1 MWGATAVC
9 HVTAGDSSSSSC
21 SAGGGGG
28 AWEVPAGARLAE
40 RLRGVWGQGDEET
53 IRRENKYLHKIS
65 WKFLLG
71 IRNNGRTQLLE
82 KGAANRRQDGPAA
95 IPVLLAPRQATVPE
109 IGLQTAREDA
119 AKEPQGHRRREYRPP
134 QSSRRCIERITRAPG
149 GPGRQSPER
158 LAALL
163 SSALDGF
170 LTAQRFLPKPALL
183 EPLHFQAS
191 RA

>member
-1 MWGATAVC
+1 MAERG
-9 HVTAGDSSSSSC
+9 SSRK
-21 SAGGGGG
+21 
-28 AWEVPAGARLAE
+28 VQRTGARM
-40 RLRGVWGQGDEET
+40 
-53 IRRENKYLHKIS
+53 H
-65 WKFLLG
+65 
-71 IRNNGRTQLLE
+71 
-82 KGAANRRQDGPAA
+82 GPAA

>member
-1 MWGATAVC
+1 MAER
-9 HVTAGDSSSSSC
+9 SSSRK
-21 SAGGGGG
+21 
-28 AWEVPAGARLAE
+28 VQRTGARM
-40 RLRGVWGQGDEET
+40 
-53 IRRENKYLHKIS
+53 H
-65 WKFLLG
+65 
-71 IRNNGRTQLLE
+71 
-82 KGAANRRQDGPAA
+82 GPAA

-119 AKEPQGHRRREYRPP
+119 ATEPQGHRRREYRPP

-170 LTAQRFLPKPALL
+170 LTAQQFLPEPDGPYSAPAGRPHGCVRLPASCDSL
-183 EPLHFQAS
+183 PCHRPRRRGAAPL
-191 RA
+191 